1 MKLYLWHDFNLLGKE
16 EKRERYMDRKK
27 KFNITY
33 QEVINGHFWV
43 MRFCNFRL
51 LMNFGIS

>member
-27 KFNITY
+27 IQYNIPRS
-33 QEVINGHFWV
+33 H
-43 MRFCNFRL
+43 
-51 LMNFGIS
+51 